1 MWEQQMTRMMLAQ
14 TLLSIS
20 CTLPRTIF
28 VIYTIA
34 TVGGR
39 ATRSFDRVSIE
50 FLVDQLTVV
59 ITCVNFA
66 SSFYIFL
73 LSSARF
79 REMIKIYLKRLLN
92 LGHNQIGPTNIS
104 LTQQPFTTRQIA
116 REKADPPIEIEEL

>member
-20 CTLPRTIF
+20 CTLLRAIF

-39 ATRSFDRVSIE
+39 ATRSFNRLSIE
-50 FLVDQLTVV
+50 TLVDQLTL
-59 ITCVNFA
+59 IIICVNFA

-79 REMIKIYLKRLLN
+79 RETIKMYLKRLLN
-92 LGHNQIGPTNIS
+92 LEHNQIGPTDIS
-104 LTQQPFTTRQIA
+104 LTRHAFTTRQIA
-116 REKADPPIEIEEL
+116 RGNANLPIEMEEL